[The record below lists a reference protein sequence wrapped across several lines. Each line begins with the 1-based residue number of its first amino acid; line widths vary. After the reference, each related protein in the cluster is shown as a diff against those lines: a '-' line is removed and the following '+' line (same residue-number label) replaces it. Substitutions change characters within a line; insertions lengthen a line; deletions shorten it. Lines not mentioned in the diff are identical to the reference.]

1 MKKSFTPILVG
12 CGQVTQREEDP
23 KIALS
28 PLDLT
33 AKACFEAADD
43 TNIGKNIFNK
53 LDTIIL
59 IRSFSDTSWRF
70 KCPFG
75 NSNNPPK
82 SLANRLKADKAKLIY
97 SLPGGNMPQWSI
109 NRLSEMISSGEIEIA
124 LLAGGEALNT
134 QKNAKRKKINLNW
147 KETINDTNYL
157 SWGVNKPG
165 WTKTEELHH
174 MNGAIYAYP
183 MIENALRGYLGHNIN
198 EHMDYMGELFSKFST
213 IASKNPLADR
223 RQKFSNKDIST
234 VSKNNPFIGFP
245 YTKLMNSNA
254 YIDQSSA
261 IILTSVEKAKELSIP
276 RNKWVYLHGCADAF
290 DHWYMSERKNF
301 YSSPAMSIVAREA
314 LEMAE
319 TSIKE
324 MDYIDLYSCFP
335 SAIEIACKEMNISI
349 NDPRGLTV
357 TGGLPYFGGPG
368 NNYVTHSISEMMTI
382 LRKNQDK
389 MGLITAN
396 GNYITKQS
404 IGIYS
409 TKPLEKEFKIKSP
422 DIYQKEIDK
431 DKGPNFSVIANGKAN
446 IETYTVMFD
455 REGPIFSIL
464 FGRLSDGKRFIANTI
479 NDRNLLNEM
488 TKIDYLNASG
498 YVKNKNGKNTFI
510 PD

>member
-1 MKKSFTPILVG
+1 
-12 CGQVTQREEDP
+12 
-23 KIALS
+23 
-28 PLDLT
+28 
-33 AKACFEAADD
+33 
-43 TNIGKNIFNK
+43 
-53 LDTIIL
+53 
-59 IRSFSDTSWRF
+59 
-70 KCPFG
+70 
-75 NSNNPPK
+75 
-82 SLANRLKADKAKLIY
+82 
-97 SLPGGNMPQWSI
+97 
-109 NRLSEMISSGEIEIA
+109 
-124 LLAGGEALNT
+124 
-134 QKNAKRKKINLNW
+134 
-147 KETINDTNYL
+147 
-157 SWGVNKPG
+157 
-165 WTKTEELHH
+165 
-174 MNGAIYAYP
+174 
-183 MIENALRGYLGHNIN
+183 
-198 EHMDYMGELFSKFST
+198 MGILFSKFST
-213 IASKNPLADR
+213 VASKNPLADR
-223 RQKFSNKDIST
+223 RQNFSNEEIST
-234 VSKNNPFIGFP
+234 VSKDNPFIGFP

-276 RNKWVYLHGCADAF
+276 KNKWIYLHGCADAF
-290 DHWYMSERKNF
+290 DHWYMSDRKNF

-319 TSIKE
+319 TNIKE
-324 MDYIDLYSCFP
+324 IDYIDLYSCFP
-335 SAIEIACKEMNISI
+335 SAIELACKEMNISI

-368 NNYVTHSISEMMTI
+368 NNYVTHSISEMMKI

-409 TKPLEKEFKIKSP
+409 TKPLEKEFKIKNP
-422 DIYQKEIDK
+422 NIYQKEINK
-431 DKGPNFSVIANGKAN
+431 DKGPNFSEIANGKAN

-455 REGPIFSIL
+455 REAPIFSIL

-479 NDRNLLNEM
+479 NDKNLLSEM

>member
-1 MKKSFTPILVG
+1 MKKSLTPILVG

-28 PLDLT
+28 PMDLT

-70 KCPFG
+70 NCPFG
-75 NSNNPPK
+75 SSNNPPK
-82 SLANRLKADKAKLIY
+82 SLANRLKAGKAKLIY

-109 NRLSEMISSGEIEIA
+109 NRLSEMISNGEVELA

-134 QKNAKRKKINLNW
+134 QKNAERKKINLNW
-147 KETINDTNYL
+147 KETINDTNYI
-157 SWGVNKPG
+157 SWGVNKPA

-183 MIENALRGYLGHNIN
+183 MIENALRGNLGHNIN
-198 EHMDYMGELFSKFST
+198 EHMNYMGILFSKFST
-213 IASKNPLADR
+213 VASKNPLADR
-223 RQKFSNKDIST
+223 RQNFSNEEIST
-234 VSKNNPFIGFP
+234 VSKDNPFIGFP

-276 RNKWVYLHGCADAF
+276 KNKWIYLHGCADAF
-290 DHWYMSERKNF
+290 DHWYMSDRKNF

-319 TSIKE
+319 TNIKE
-324 MDYIDLYSCFP
+324 IDYIDLYSCFP
-335 SAIEIACKEMNISI
+335 SAIELACKEMNISI

-368 NNYVTHSISEMMTI
+368 NNYVTHSISEMMKI

-389 MGLITAN
+389 MGLISAN
-396 GNYITKQS
+396 GNYITKLS

-409 TKPLEKEFKIKSP
+409 TKPLEKEFKIKNP

-431 DKGPNFSVIANGKAN
+431 DKGPNFSEIANGKAN

-464 FGRLSDGKRFIANTI
+464 FGRLNNGKRFIANTN
-479 NDRNLLNEM
+479 NDKNLLNEM

-498 YVKNKNGKNTFI
+498 YVKNKNGINIFI